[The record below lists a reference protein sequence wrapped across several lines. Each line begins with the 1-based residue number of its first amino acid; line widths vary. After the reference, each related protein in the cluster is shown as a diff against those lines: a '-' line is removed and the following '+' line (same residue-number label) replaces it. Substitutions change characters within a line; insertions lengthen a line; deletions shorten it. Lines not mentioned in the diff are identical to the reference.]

1 MTAGREVLSATGP
14 RVLALVAL
22 FGEESSYIG
31 FWGLQ
36 EPMLFVKLKM
46 NKQDGYQGMGMQH
59 TSTGLADCGGDDD
72 AGLGF
77 RVLGFRV

>member
-1 MTAGREVLSATGP
+1 MIVKMTQITMTTMMRMMMMMIV
-14 RVLALVAL
+14 VVVVVA
-22 FGEESSYIG
+22 G